1 MPSTLKVKLG
11 RDQTLSL
18 DGSVLDGVREVDIDI
33 DYRTVDATSFE
44 HNVASTLPLVADAS
58 IRVLIYWKDNYDLF
72 DAKFNL
78 HPPQPMTLAI
88 SNCPTIRCVPVK
100 VAIKQPIAGVLA
112 WEVTLK
118 PFYAA

>member
-18 DGSVLDGVREVDIDI
+18 DGSVLEGVREVDIDI
-33 DYRTVDATSFE
+33 DMKTVDATSFE
-44 HNVASTLPLVADAS
+44 HDVASTLPISADAS
-58 IRVLIYWKDNYDLF
+58 IRVLIYWAEDYD
-72 DAKFNL
+72 KFADKLNK
-78 HPPQPMTLAI
+78 HPVEPMTLTI